1 MNLKQKIILYSLI
14 AVAGVF
20 LAVGSV
26 ILYFTRSDIYS
37 SIFGI
42 FGICLSLIIV
52 GLFGILS
59 VKSFLSTQAIVK
71 KSFNSFID
79 EIISHNAIG
88 VLIFDSEGQILWTSK
103 FIKNRFGRKW
113 VGSKLTDFFKKFNIN
128 FDSNNISFDFNYK
141 DFSYTVNIW
150 PLENCLSIKD
160 NTLEQRTLQLY
171 EDELTVL
178 GEIEIDN
185 YQLYQSILSEEQL
198 YNVTKEVVIVLDN
211 LVCDYN
217 LVYRQYNTNGK
228 FLIVTNKQALD
239 KMSQVNFKFFDD
251 LHKALKS
258 QNIIISVSAGFAYG
272 TKNLWE
278 KMEQAKNALLQAQSR
293 GGDQVAIF
301 SRNNLPRYFGSTSE
315 ILPNINR
322 ARIKALANWIEKKLL
337 DPKIKRVIAYG
348 HAHADLD
355 AIGSALGVYAIAK
368 TFDKEAYICT
378 MTQDVTTK
386 KAIAK
391 YFGEDNPIFIKAHQ
405 ANTLTDENTLVFL
418 VDNSAPNRTDNP
430 KCVEKAKNTNI
441 FILDH
446 HRLNSSVD
454 FCSKINHHIEPSA
467 SSASE
472 IVTELMMFLEKQV
485 KVKKNIAQMLL
496 NGIYLDTLQFQ
507 KHVTSRTFEAAS
519 WLKNR
524 GADSTESSNS
534 LKIDATTYEKVD
546 QVLKNLEE
554 VKPGFYLAYK
564 DIPLSNDVI
573 SIAAEEILRIS
584 GRKASFVVAK
594 SEDKKSYKLSARGID
609 TNVQIICEAV
619 GGGGHFGTAAAVSK
633 EDLLTFVDNI
643 KQAIVSVKN
652 ESNID

>member
-1 MNLKQKIILYSLI
+1 MTYSNILAI
-14 AVAGVF
+14 FGICI
-20 LAVGSV
+20 SV
-26 ILYFTRSDIYS
+26 IIV
-37 SIFGI
+37 GI
-42 FGICLSLIIV
+42 FGILAL
-52 GLFGILS
+52 
-59 VKSFLSTQAIVK
+59 KSFLSTQAIVK

-113 VGSKLTDFFKKFNIN
+113 VGSKLVDFFKKFNID
-128 FDSNNISFDFNYK
+128 FDSNNISFEFSFK

-150 PLENCLSIKD
+150 PFENCLSIKD

-198 YNVTKEVVIVLDN
+198 YNVTKEVVAVLDD

-239 KMSQVNFKFFDD
+239 QMSQKNFKFFDN
-251 LHKALKS
+251 LHNSLKS
-258 QNIIISVSAGFAYG
+258 QDIIVSVSAGFAYG

-301 SRNNLPRYFGSTSE
+301 SRNNQPRYYGSTSE

-322 ARIKALANWIEKKLL
+322 AKIKSLAYSIEKKLL
-337 DPKIKRVIAYG
+337 DPNIKRVIVYG
-348 HAHADLD
+348 HMNADLD
-355 AIGSALGVYAIAK
+355 AIGSALGIYAIAK
-368 TFDKEAYICT
+368 TFNKDAYICT
-378 MTQDVTTK
+378 TTQDATTK
-386 KAIAK
+386 KAISK
-391 YFGEDNPIFIKAHQ
+391 YFGDESAIFIKTHQ
-405 ANTLTDENTLVFL
+405 ANTLTDENTIVFL
-418 VDNSAPNRTDNP
+418 VDNALPNRTDNAE
-430 KCVEKAKNTNI
+430 CVQKVKNTNI

-446 HRLNSSVD
+446 HRLNSSID
-454 FCSKINHHIEPSA
+454 FCPKINRHIEPSS

-472 IVTELMMFLEKQV
+472 IVTELMFFINRQV
-485 KVKKNIAQMLL
+485 EIKKEIAQMLL

-507 KHVTSRTFEAAS
+507 KHVSSRTFEAAS

-524 GADSTESSNS
+524 GADSTESSNI
-534 LKIDATTYEKVD
+534 LKIDASTYNKVAE
-546 QVLKNLEE
+546 VLKNIEE

-584 GRKASFVVAK
+584 GRKASFVVAR
-594 SEDKKSYKLSARGID
+594 SENDKSYKLSARGID

-619 GGGGHFGTAAAVSK
+619 GGGGHFGTAAAVTK
-633 EDLLTFVDNI
+633 EDLKTFVDNI
-643 KQAIVSVKN
+643 KQAIVSVKH